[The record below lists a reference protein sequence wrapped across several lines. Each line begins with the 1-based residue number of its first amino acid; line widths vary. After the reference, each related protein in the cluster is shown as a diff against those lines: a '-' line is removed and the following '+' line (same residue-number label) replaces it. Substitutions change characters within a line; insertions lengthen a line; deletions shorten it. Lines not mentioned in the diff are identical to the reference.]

1 MQTFL
6 NKVELMNVWRKK
18 NREKKEKRERE
29 REIVKD
35 LDFNVASK
43 KEIKFLNT

>member
-1 MQTFL
+1 MSGG
-6 NKVELMNVWRKK
+6 KKIERKK
-18 NREKKEKRERE
+18 RKERE